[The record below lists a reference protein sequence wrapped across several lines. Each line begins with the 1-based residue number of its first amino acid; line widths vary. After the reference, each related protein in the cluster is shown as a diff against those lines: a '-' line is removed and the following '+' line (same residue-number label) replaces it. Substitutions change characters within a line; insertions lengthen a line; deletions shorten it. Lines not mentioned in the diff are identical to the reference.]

1 MAGYMNFT
9 LSRAPNENW
18 VDEGGPDC
26 FYRSNCQELF
36 YESFCFRFYRSNL
49 KKGFT
54 KASFPAIQIFF
65 QRVPW
70 PRREFHTCTLV
81 IIGKNLFFIFYNLL
95 SKSKSNKQAHF
106 CAETS
111 LCHCLWTFCVRR
123 LQDDRLWSPWYTG
136 VAWHQGWKHICR
148 LTKSSNNF
156 QLKWHQTNFNIC
168 NVTPHPD

>member
-26 FYRSNCQELF
+26 FYRSNCHELF
-36 YESFCFRFYRSNL
+36 YESFLPSNTNIFSEGSVTTRVISHL
-49 KKGFT
+49 SIGNYWRE
-54 KASFPAIQIFF
+54 SFSYLN
-65 QRVPW
+65 
-70 PRREFHTCTLV
+70 TLS
-81 IIGKNLFFIFYNLL
+81 N
-95 SKSKSNKQAHF
+95 SKSNKQAHF

-136 VAWHQGWKHICR
+136 VAWHQGWKPICR

-168 NVTPHPD
+168 NFAPHPD